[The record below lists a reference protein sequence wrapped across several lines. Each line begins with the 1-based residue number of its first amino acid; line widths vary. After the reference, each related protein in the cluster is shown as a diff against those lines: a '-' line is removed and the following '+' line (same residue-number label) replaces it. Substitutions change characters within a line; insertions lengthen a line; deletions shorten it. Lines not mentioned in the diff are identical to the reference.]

1 MLLSDEST
9 FQQFKV
15 RKNHVRRPVGERFN
29 KKYTISAM
37 KQPPT
42 EMICGAMSANGTG
55 GIYFL
60 KPGTT
65 MNGAKYAELLKDKL

>member
-1 MLLSDEST
+1 
-9 FQQFKV
+9 
-15 RKNHVRRPVGERFN
+15 
-29 KKYTISAM
+29 M
-37 KQPPT
+37 KHPPT
-42 EMICGAMSANGTG
+42 EMIFGATSANSTG